1 MRKDPDFRLF
11 LQESKLSENFVVKRS
26 LGQRITATIDRWNN
40 KTNKYARD
48 IINNVFID
56 NKPIPF
62 IFQGLNKHNCVRTN
76 YK

>member
-40 KTNKYARD
+40 KTNK
-48 IINNVFID
+48 
-56 NKPIPF
+56 
-62 IFQGLNKHNCVRTN
+62 
-76 YK
+76 